1 MKFGQPQLYNKNLSK
16 HPNIVRDIEEYKQLI
31 KVEFIDKLK
40 DKNIDLKDYLMGSRL
55 DSNFNPN
62 NSARKQPNN
71 IVSKLIS
78 FDNKVRQ
85 QNLINM
91 KKKNAN
97 NSIKQILTEQYKE
110 KAPIEKEKP
119 KPLNVKNGK
128 DALYLQETNIKIINK
143 IDRFGG
149 SVKKMTL
156 KIVIKFLNDSKKSNF
171 FL

>member
-78 FDNKVRQ
+78 FDNKVR
-85 QNLINM
+85 
-91 KKKNAN
+91 
-97 NSIKQILTEQYKE
+97 
-110 KAPIEKEKP
+110 
-119 KPLNVKNGK
+119 
-128 DALYLQETNIKIINK
+128 
-143 IDRFGG
+143 
-149 SVKKMTL
+149 
-156 KIVIKFLNDSKKSNF
+156 
-171 FL
+171 